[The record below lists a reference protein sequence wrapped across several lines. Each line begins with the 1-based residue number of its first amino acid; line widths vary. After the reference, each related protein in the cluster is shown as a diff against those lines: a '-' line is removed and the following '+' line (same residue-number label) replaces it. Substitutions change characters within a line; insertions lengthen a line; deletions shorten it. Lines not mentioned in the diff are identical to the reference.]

1 MYSVKHY
8 TSIET
13 NFRNFKLHKNQ
24 NQLNTIRVRY
34 KKYSVVVRASFI
46 RSNLE
51 AYSAKINEIG

>member
-13 NFRNFKLHKNQ
+13 DFRNFKLHKNQ

-34 KKYSVVVRASFI
+34 KKYRVVRASFI

-51 AYSAKINEIG
+51 AYSAKINKIG